1 MNNCGVQDTPHTLSP
16 QQFDAFIKAEI
27 ERLGKIV
34 KAAGMRAD

>member
-1 MNNCGVQDTPHTLSP
+1 MSP
-16 QQFDAFIKAEI
+16 QQFDAFIAVEI